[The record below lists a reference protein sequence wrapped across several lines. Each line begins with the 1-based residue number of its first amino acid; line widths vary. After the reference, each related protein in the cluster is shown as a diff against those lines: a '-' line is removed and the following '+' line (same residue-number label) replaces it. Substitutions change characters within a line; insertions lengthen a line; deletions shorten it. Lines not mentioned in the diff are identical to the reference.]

1 MESTPPGDE
10 PFGEAAEKRFV
21 VLFGEI
27 LKLRN
32 VLTSFD
38 EFAQDDALSPRDLQN
53 YTSIYNAL
61 GEKHRKGEKKDKESI
76 LDDVVFEIEL
86 VKQVEV
92 NIDYILMLVMKWRVA
107 KAAGTEHVSPWLL
120 AALDAVG

>member
-1 MESTPPGDE
+1 MVGELLESTPPGEE

-38 EFAQDDALSPRDLQN
+38 EFAEDDTLSPRDLQN

-61 GEKHRKGEKKDKESI
+61 WEKHRKREKTEKESI

-92 NIDYILMLVMKWRVA
+92 NIDYILMLVTEVA
-107 KAAGTEHVSPWLL
+107 
-120 AALDAVG
+120 

>member
-61 GEKHRKGEKKDKESI
+61 WEKHRKGEKKDKESI